1 MPATDGPLSRL
12 PEPARGR
19 ARWRP
24 HRAAALAVAGT
35 WLLGCASD
43 PPPPPPAPPP
53 PPPVEAPAPPPP
65 PPAAPPPA
73 PVTVLVKVIEPRDE
87 AVRHALAYQQQL
99 AAMTPGLLLAELQRL
114 GDGRASPQATMELAM
129 ALGHA
134 RGNGDLVRAIG
145 LLDGLQRDPQAT
157 PWHAIARWLG
167 QRYAEQR
174 RAEEQA
180 ERLAQQLRDQQRDH
194 QRRIDQLQ
202 AQIEALKSIERSL
215 TTRPPAAAPAAPA
228 PRQAP

>member
-1 MPATDGPLSRL
+1 MPPTDGSLFPH
-12 PEPARGR
+12 PAPARYA
-19 ARWRP
+19 ARWRLQ
-24 HRAAALAVAGT
+24 AATATIVVAGT
-35 WLLGCASD
+35 GLLGCASD
-43 PPPPPPAPPP
+43 PPPPQPPPPPPPIESPAPPP
-53 PPPVEAPAPPPP
+53 PPAVPPPP
-65 PPAAPPPA
+65 

-87 AVRHALAYQQQL
+87 AVRHALDYQQQL

-129 ALGHA
+129 ALGHT

-157 PWHAIARWLG
+157 PWHGIARWLA
-167 QRYAEQR
+167 QRYVEQR

-180 ERLAQQLRDQQRDH
+180 ERLTQQLRDQQRDH

-228 PRQAP
+228 PRPAP

>member
-1 MPATDGPLSRL
+1 MTRPD
-12 PEPARGR
+12 EPARNPAWPR
-19 ARWRP
+19 LHAP
-24 HRAAALAVAGT
+24 VAVAAAGI
-35 WLLGCASD
+35 WLLGCASA
-43 PPPPPPAPPP
+43 PPAPPPAPPP
-53 PPPVEAPAPPPP
+53 PPPVESPAPQPP
-65 PPAAPPPA
+65 PPAAPPPE

-87 AVRHALAYQQQL
+87 ATRHALAYQQRL

-129 ALGHA
+129 ALGHT

-157 PWHAIARWLG
+157 PWHALARWLA

-194 QRRIDQLQ
+194 QRRVDQLQ

-215 TTRPPAAAPAAPA
+215 TTRPPAATPAAPA
-228 PRQAP
+228 PRPAP

>member
-1 MPATDGPLSRL
+1 MPPTDGPLS
-12 PEPARGR
+12 PPQEPARSA
-19 ARWRP
+19 ARWRL
-24 HRAAALAVAGT
+24 HAAIATMAVAGT
-35 WLLGCASD
+35 GLLGCASD
-43 PPPPPPAPPP
+43 PPAPPPAPPP

-65 PPAAPPPA
+65 PAAPPPAQA

-99 AAMTPGLLLAELQRL
+99 ATLTPGLLLAELQRL

-129 ALGHA
+129 ALGVT
-134 RGNGDLVRAIG
+134 RGNGDLMRAIG
-145 LLDGLQRDPQAT
+145 LLDGLQRDPQAM
-157 PWHAIARWLG
+157 PWHAIARWLA

-215 TTRPPAAAPAAPA
+215 TTRPPAPPQA
-228 PRQAP
+228 PRPTP